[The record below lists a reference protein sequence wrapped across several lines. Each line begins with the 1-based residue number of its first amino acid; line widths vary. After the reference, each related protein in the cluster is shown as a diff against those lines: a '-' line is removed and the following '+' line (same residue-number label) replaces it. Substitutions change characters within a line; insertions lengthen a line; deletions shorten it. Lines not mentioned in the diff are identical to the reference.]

1 MKKSSIT
8 ALLVIPCSLLA
19 ITFVISG
26 CGGGATNEPTVT
38 TKSSTLETSEDSA
51 NTDTGNGKTP
61 GSTPAG
67 GSGPGTIVGRILFEG
82 TPPNLAP
89 LVAKG
94 ANIKDA
100 QYCSAE
106 PVPNQSL
113 VVGAGGG
120 LANVFIYLD
129 GAPKGYKPPE
139 SLDSIPFDQEN
150 CKFIPHGLVVQVGQ
164 TMNILNSDGCSH
176 NTNVKAVR
184 NKAFNSTVNPYEKDG
199 VPLVFEKP
207 EKTPIKAVCDFHSW
221 MNANILVVDHPFA
234 VCTSEDGTFEINDIP
249 AGKYKFRVWHESADF
264 LERSYSVT
272 VKPGEATKIELK
284 YDQSKFGKL

>member
-1 MKKSSIT
+1 MNKSSTT
-8 ALLVIPCSLLA
+8 ALLVIPCTLLTL
-19 ITFVISG
+19 TFLVSG
-26 CGGGATNEPTVT
+26 CGGGATSEPTVT
-38 TKSSTLETSEDSA
+38 MKSATLETSEESETSDS
-51 NTDTGNGKTP
+51 GGGKTTD
-61 GSTPAG
+61 SSSSG

-89 LVAKG
+89 LVAQG

-129 GAPKGYKPPE
+129 GAPKGYEQSE
-139 SLDSIPFDQEN
+139 SFDPIPFDQEN
-150 CKFIPHGLVVQVGQ
+150 CKFIPHGLVVQTGQ
-164 TMNILNSDGCSH
+164 VMNILNSDGCAH

-184 NKAFNSTVNPYEKDG
+184 NKAFNSTVNPNEKDG
-199 VPLVFEKP
+199 VPLIFEKP

-221 MNANILVVDHPFA
+221 MSANVLVVDHPFA

-272 VKPGEATKIELK
+272 VKPGEATQIELK